1 MSTLVAIQ
9 LLAIAQN
16 FTFYATIIIFIAG
29 MIGNILNICIFT
41 KMKTFQGNRCAFYL
55 IVESI
60 VSLCFLIQMFIL
72 QMYQITYGID
82 PGNISIFYCKIRTTL
97 GQSSRL
103 LIDYIVCFEA
113 FDQYLTTHHRFF
125 LRKLSTLKLA
135 QYLIIVASILC
146 ILQTIP
152 YIIFYDIVS
161 SFGCIITNNGLK
173 YYYSFVYY
181 IFLHGFFPILIS
193 SLFSLL
199 AYRNVRRL
207 VRRQISIVRR
217 KLDHQLTAMIFV
229 RVIFFII
236 LLLPYTMYRI
246 YILNVNIPSIDRLP
260 YAIVQLISAITIS
273 LMLGNH
279 AVNFYVFFI
288 TSSRFR
294 RQVKYFFMK
303 ICFQSFKRWFNS
315 NMNRIH
321 PLNIPS
327 TQSSAALEL

>member
-161 SFGCIITNNGLK
+161 SFGCIITNN
-173 YYYSFVYY
+173 
-181 IFLHGFFPILIS
+181 
-193 SLFSLL
+193 